1 MIAYLDVNSEARKLS
16 VEPRGITLDAPMLLV
31 TLKGPL
37 FKRFCLVR
45 SQRASAAKKRIAL
58 DGQALLKAP
67 RDPFKRLDLVSA
79 EVFLSENL
87 AS

>member
-1 MIAYLDVNSEARKLS
+1 M
-16 VEPRGITLDAPMLLV
+16 EPREITTDAPMLLV

-58 DGQALLKAP
+58 DGQALLDAP
-67 RDPFKRLDLVSA
+67 RDPL
-79 EVFLSENL
+79 
-87 AS
+87 